1 MPSGGTCPRD
11 VGACEPARYVLLAQ
25 ENTGQRLDLDV
36 YERVAL
42 STREPAHLFLN
53 EDDVVDDL
61 LVEARHDLGDAC
73 VVEAECF
80 RAPPVELLEYF
91 RTAVSP

>member
-1 MPSGGTCPRD
+1 M
-11 VGACEPARYVLLAQ
+11 LLAQ

-36 YERVAL
+36 YERVTL
-42 STREPAHLFLN
+42 SLREPAHLFLN

-80 RAPPVELLEYF
+80 GLHLSNCSSTSAPPCRRECGC
-91 RTAVSP
+91 RR